1 MGLRNEEGKKINSP
15 VLFTG
20 TGPPLGGVMESLQF
34 VLVLGKLYKLYIFN
48 LKVKIH
54 YSEYARYNFIFP
66 LLTKKRN
73 CLDFSA

>member
-34 VLVLGKLYKLYIFN
+34 VLVSRKLFIILPIYIIYF
-48 LKVKIH
+48 I
-54 YSEYARYNFIFP
+54 EYAR
-66 LLTKKRN
+66 
-73 CLDFSA
+73 